1 MVDIEFGFFLK
12 GEIFGGID
20 IGRDE
25 NDGEVLLQLL
35 GECCSGSVPDV
46 LSRIKGPWAIIY
58 WQVIPSGKFGFS
70 LLAFAAAFFLLGI
83 LLLNCLC
90 TSMDR
95 KVQKLCG
102 LLEMHLVGGVFL
114 FTGQHWRTF
123 GFCCRLYHPFL
134 QMSVLLVCIAR

>member
-1 MVDIEFGFFLK
+1 MDIEYGLFPK

-35 GECCSGSVPDV
+35 GECCSISVPAV
-46 LSRIKGPWAIIY
+46 LSKIKGPWAIIY
-58 WQVIPSGKFGFS
+58 WQVTPSGKFGFI

-83 LLLNCLC
+83 LLLNCLYI
-90 TSMDR
+90 SMDR

-114 FTGQHWRTF
+114 FTGQHWRTLS
-123 GFCCRLYHPFL
+123 FCCRLYHLFL
-134 QMSVLLVCIAR
+134 QMSVLLVCMAR